1 MMPAEADFPV
11 TSGFSA
17 AAVGPPTNSRR
28 SDGEARNEAVSLR
41 VPGADGKGGPVA
53 RLIIV
58 SNRVPLPSERGP
70 RAGGLAVALADA
82 LRPGT
87 LWFGWSGRRTAS
99 PDREPR
105 LQRAAGT
112 TYATID
118 LTEAEYRG
126 FYVSFANG
134 ALWPLLHFRLG
145 LVEFQR
151 EDYEAYRAVN
161 RRFAESL
168 TRLLD
173 PDDLVWV
180 HDYHLFPLA
189 EELRRLGAR
198 NRIGFFLHTP
208 FVPPALMHALPRAGA
223 LMQAMCAYDV
233 VGFHTRTYQRAFLDC
248 VREILPGTK
257 VSEGAFTYDGRRVLS
272 IVDPIGIDA
281 AGFAQIAARAEH
293 SVETI
298 RLQESLS
305 GRTLAIGVDRL
316 DYSKGLVNRFEAFGR
331 LLGKYPEHRR
341 QVSFLQ
347 IAARSREESGS
358 YQRLR
363 RELDRIVGDT
373 NGRFSEFDWVPLRYM
388 TSTVRRRILAGFYR
402 CARLGVVTPLR
413 DGMNLV
419 AKEYIAA
426 QDPTDPGVLIL
437 SRFAGAAEELTEAL
451 IVNPFDADEIADAM
465 HEGLAMPL
473 AERLRRYG
481 ALRERVWD
489 TTASK
494 YCARFLAYL
503 EQKELPMPQFM
514 WQVAS

>member
-1 MMPAEADFPV
+1 
-11 TSGFSA
+11 
-17 AAVGPPTNSRR
+17 
-28 SDGEARNEAVSLR
+28 
-41 VPGADGKGGPVA
+41 
-53 RLIIV
+53 
-58 SNRVPLPSERGP
+58 
-70 RAGGLAVALADA
+70 
-82 LRPGT
+82 
-87 LWFGWSGRRTAS
+87 
-99 PDREPR
+99 
-105 LQRAAGT
+105 
-112 TYATID
+112 
-118 LTEAEYRG
+118 
-126 FYVSFANG
+126 
-134 ALWPLLHFRLG
+134 
-145 LVEFQR
+145 
-151 EDYEAYRAVN
+151 VN
-161 RRFAESL
+161 RRFAASL
-168 TRLLD
+168 ARLLQ

-180 HDYHLFPLA
+180 HDYQLFPLA

-208 FVPPALMHALPRAGA
+208 FVPPALLHALPRSAE
-223 LMQAMCAYDV
+223 LMRAMCSYDV

-248 VREILPGTK
+248 VREILPGIRIHDGSF
-257 VSEGAFTYDGRRVLS
+257 VYDSRRISV

-293 SVETI
+293 SVETL
-298 RLQESLS
+298 RLRESLA

-437 SRFAGAAEELTEAL
+437 SRFAGAAEELSEAL

-465 HEGLAMPL
+465 HEALVMPL

-481 ALRERVWD
+481 ALRARVWD

-494 YCARFLAYL
+494 YCATFLRSL
-503 EQKELPMPQFM
+503 QH
-514 WQVAS
+514 ASPPVRQLVLQAAS